1 MHKNEPKKGT
11 SKDKQQEEFGFQ
23 GTVREEDNANH
34 FLPSITC
41 QVKISEAHVPPAK
54 KYQL

>member
-1 MHKNEPKKGT
+1 MHKNEPKKVHLRIYNR
-11 SKDKQQEEFGFQ
+11 KNLGFR